1 MNYATSKNEG
11 GISNKGRGL
20 SKVWDVI
27 TTAFNANVTEEDLE
41 KLYKVIFVDYFD
53 SLNLDFISN
62 FLFFLNFCKQFDI
75 SLSTFFL
82 PQLIFDNF
90 PKVKINLCYRF
101 SF

>member
-41 KLYKVIFVDYFD
+41 KLYKVIFVDYFYGFK
-53 SLNLDFISN
+53 NHQFY
-62 FLFFLNFCKQFDI
+62 FFLLF
-75 SLSTFFL
+75 
-82 PQLIFDNF
+82 
-90 PKVKINLCYRF
+90 
-101 SF
+101 